1 MCLSNSPISQY
12 VLSANTESRT
22 QCDLQRPA
30 CGQCQRLNL
39 QCDGYSRDLVWVNVA
54 PKSSLVHRQSVLGPT
69 DITLTETLTRSAY
82 HEKYLGM
89 FWDKYLPNGRA
100 FPPEAIHYTSGI
112 WMNELQRLFRT
123 EKNQFALKKIL
134 LALALANASQQS
146 HDQWMTEE
154 ALGLYG
160 TSLATLAKQL
170 DKENGMIS
178 ENSFAASKLLSLY
191 EVSKPHGQTP
201 S

>member
-1 MCLSNSPISQY
+1 
-12 VLSANTESRT
+12 
-22 QCDLQRPA
+22 
-30 CGQCQRLNL
+30 
-39 QCDGYSRDLVWVNVA
+39 
-54 PKSSLVHRQSVLGPT
+54 
-69 DITLTETLTRSAY
+69 
-82 HEKYLGM
+82 M

-100 FPPEAIHYTSGI
+100 FPPEAIQYTSGI

-123 EKNQFALKKIL
+123 ENQFALKKIL

-154 ALGLYG
+154 ALSLYG

-191 EVSKPHGQTP
+191 EVSYMVHLRPDCLRQLIISSQDSLWT
-201 S
+201 